1 LSRTKINIFRDSLIP
16 KGAYKGGKG
25 KAEVLSKIGKKK
37 LYKLSSNENVLGPS
51 PLALKAV
58 RRHLKSVSEYPDR
71 SDARLRTA
79 LSNFYG
85 GVFSPSQF
93 ITDNSGVSL
102 LEMVQ
107 RAFLNKGNEVIISNP
122 AFKPYHM
129 FAKKLEAKVIDIPL
143 KGKNYNLDVEGILNA
158 INKKTRLIFLT
169 NPNNPTGTHIPKKQL
184 DELINNIPDH
194 VVIVFDE
201 VYYQF
206 ADAKD
211 YTTAIPYVDAGKNIV
226 AVNSFSKAYGLA
238 GMRMGYAYST
248 EKIARYI
255 SQVRIPFHLNTLGME
270 AAIAALDD
278 KAFINK
284 TVRLIRT
291 EKEYLY
297 KELDK
302 LGIKYWKT
310 QANFITIKP
319 KMNDKLFEEAMI
331 KEGIMVRPVANFGA
345 PKCIRVTI
353 GEREANKA
361 YIKAMKKVL
370 KNK

>member
-1 LSRTKINIFRDSLIP
+1 MSPSKINIFRESLIP

-51 PLALKAV
+51 PKAIKAV
-58 RRHLKSVSEYPDR
+58 KKHLNTISEYPDR
-71 SDARLRTA
+71 SDNKFRNA
-79 LSNFYG
+79 LSKYYG
-85 GVFSPSQF
+85 GLLTPDQF
-93 ITDNSGVSL
+93 VTDNSGVSL
-102 LEMVQ
+102 LEMIQ
-107 RAFLNKGNEVIISNP
+107 RAFLNKGHEIIISNP

-129 FAKKLEAKVIDIPL
+129 FAKKLEANVVDIPL
-143 KGKNYNLDVEGILNA
+143 KGKNFILDVEGILKA

-169 NPNNPTGTHIPKKQL
+169 NPNNPTGTHIPKKQIDTL
-184 DELINNIPDH
+184 MESIPDH
-194 VVIVFDE
+194 VIVVFDE

-206 ADAKD
+206 ADAED
-211 YTTAIPYVDAGKNIV
+211 YTTALPYVDAGKNII

-238 GMRMGYAYST
+238 GLRMGYAYST

-270 AAIAALDD
+270 AAMAALED
-278 KAFINK
+278 KSFIKK
-284 TVRLIRT
+284 TVKMIRE
-291 EKEYLY
+291 EKAYLY

-302 LGIKYWKT
+302 QGIKYWKT

-331 KEGIMVRPVANFGA
+331 QEGIMVRPVANFGA
-345 PKCIRVTI
+345 PKCVRVTI

-361 YIKAMKKVL
+361 YIKALKKVL
-370 KNK
+370 KK

>member
-1 LSRTKINIFRDSLIP
+1 MSRTKINIFRESLIP

-51 PLALKAV
+51 PKAV
-58 RRHLKSVSEYPDR
+58 KAVKKHLSSISEYPDR
-71 SDARLRTA
+71 TDNRLRDA
-79 LSNFYG
+79 LSKFYG
-85 GVFSPSQF
+85 NIFKPSQF

-102 LEMVQ
+102 LEMIQ
-107 RAFLNKGNEVIISNP
+107 RAFLNKGNEIIISNP

-129 FAKKLEAKVIDIPL
+129 FAKKLEANVVDVPL
-143 KGKNYNLDVEGILNA
+143 KGKNYTLDVEGILNA

-169 NPNNPTGTHIPKKQL
+169 NPNNPTGTHIPKKQIDAL
-184 DELINNIPDH
+184 MDNIPDH
-194 VVIVFDE
+194 VVVVFDE

-206 ADAKD
+206 ADAED
-211 YTTAIPYVDAGKNIV
+211 YTTAIPYVDAGKNII

-255 SQVRIPFHLNTLGME
+255 SQVRIPFHLNTLGLE
-270 AAIAALDD
+270 AALAALED
-278 KAFINK
+278 KAFIKK
-284 TVRLIRT
+284 TVDLIQK
-291 EKEYLY
+291 EKTYLY

-302 LGIKYWKT
+302 QGIKYWKT

-319 KMNDKLFEEAMI
+319 RMNDKLFEEAMI

-361 YIKAMKKVL
+361 YIKALKKIL
-370 KNK
+370 KK

>member
-1 LSRTKINIFRDSLIP
+1 MSRAKINIFRESLIP

-51 PLALKAV
+51 PKAIKAV
-58 RRHLKSVSEYPDR
+58 KKHLNSISEYPDR
-71 SDARLRTA
+71 TDNRFRNA
-79 LSNFYG
+79 LSKYYG
-85 GVFSPSQF
+85 GLLNPSQF
-93 ITDNSGVSL
+93 ITDNSGVAL
-102 LEMVQ
+102 LEMIQ
-107 RAFLNKGNEVIISNP
+107 RAFLNKGNEIIISNP

-129 FAKKLEAKVIDIPL
+129 FAKKLEANVIDIPL
-143 KGKNYNLDVEGILNA
+143 KGKNYKLDVEGILKA

-169 NPNNPTGTHIPKKQL
+169 NPNNPTGTHIPKKQIDQL
-184 DELINNIPDH
+184 MDAIPDH
-194 VVIVFDE
+194 VIVVFDE

-206 ADAKD
+206 ADIED
-211 YTTAIPYVDAGKNIV
+211 YTTALPYVDAGKNII

-238 GMRMGYAYST
+238 GLRMGYAYST
-248 EKIARYI
+248 EKIAQYI
-255 SQVRIPFHLNTLGME
+255 SQVRVPFHLNTLGME
-270 AAIAALDD
+270 AAMAALED
-278 KAFINK
+278 KAFIKK
-284 TVRLIRT
+284 TVKMIRD
-291 EKEYLY
+291 EKAYLY

-302 LGIKYWKT
+302 QGIKYWKT

-345 PKCIRVTI
+345 PKCVRVTI

-361 YIKAMKKVL
+361 YIKALKKVL
-370 KNK
+370 KK